1 MRQLDRQFACVSVAV
16 AIALAIASLAPAQTI
31 QFPSGGASA
40 VPGAAAQPTF
50 GAPSATA
57 VNPYTGSTVPF
68 DPYSS
73 SGSPAYSF
81 WGTQPPPSNTAGAF
95 AQPQGGVYGST
106 SPLVTQPVP
115 GQTFPTAPPT
125 SPYLG
130 NGLAPT
136 PTGAVQPQSM
146 FPNGMTGDSQWDLSK
161 SIDFI
166 QDLRLRHTYVGGGS
180 DDDDLGINDTETAV
194 TFTIP
199 NFLTTGQ
206 PLYISPAFA
215 LHLWDGPANMPA
227 DLPPN
232 AYSAYLDFQWVS
244 DPNLV
249 VGAELGF
256 RIGVYTDFQTL
267 TTDSLRLQGL
277 ALGTVRLT
285 PNLQAKLGV
294 MYIDRNDIKIL
305 PAGGLLWTPNPHV
318 RFDIFF
324 PQPKLAMY
332 ITTLGKVEMWG
343 YLAGEYGGGAWTIE
357 RTAGFTDRVDINDIR
372 VSAGLEFTGPRG
384 VTGFFEVGYVFER
397 EVVYVVTPGD
407 TFSPPDSYMLRAGIA
422 F

>member
-1 MRQLDRQFACVSVAV
+1 VRQLGPQFACASVAV
-16 AIALAIASLAPAQTI
+16 AFALSLASSASSQTI
-31 QFPSGGASA
+31 QFPSGGAGVTA

-50 GAPSATA
+50 GAPSASA

-106 SPLVTQPVP
+106 SPLVNQPV
-115 GQTFPTAPPT
+115 PPT

-130 NGLAPT
+130 NGLAPA
-136 PTGAVQPQSM
+136 PTGAVQPQSV

-166 QDLRLRHTYVGGGS
+166 QDLRLRESFVAGGS
-180 DDDDLGINDTETAV
+180 SDNDLGINDIEAAV

-206 PLYISPAFA
+206 PLFISPAFA
-215 LHLWDGPANMPA
+215 LHLWQGPANMPA

-256 RIGVYTDFQTL
+256 RIGVYSDFNTL
-267 TTDSLRLQGL
+267 TSDSLRLQGL

-285 PNLQAKLGV
+285 PNLQAKIGV

-305 PAGGLLWTPNPHV
+305 PAGGLLWTPNPQV

-332 ITTLGKVEMWG
+332 LTTLGKVEMWG

-384 VTGFFEVGYVFER
+384 VTAFFEVGYVFER
-397 EVVYVVTPGD
+397 EVVYVVTPQD
-407 TFSPPDSYMLRAGIA
+407 SFDPPDSYMLRAGIA